1 MRSTMSTQ
9 VVYQTNA
16 DWHDS
21 YKALAKN
28 SLVTVEETK
37 KGLLWFHFK
46 ESRTV
51 FTLSPTGKLQVKWSD
66 LHEKRILYKQI
77 RNLLTAKPSEKLT
90 IKPLKQQMWIE
101 YPVPE
106 SFKIYW
112 CDHWAE
118 FGLKKTSET
127 TEAERTGYP
136 EIAEIFKRKSLHK
149 IEEENRISEFT
160 EQATK
165 IKKAIEELRHE
176 FRRFREPTLNEIAL
190 KSGFLDTRNLRIFL
204 CTADWIGESQEETKR
219 VTEQAINLAGWLRFK
234 EKGELK
240 PRLIALSN
248 EAIESASMKAI
259 EKAQVILKNYPNL
272 VPNVEA
278 GEVKWL
284 EETKAKWV
292 EVFGCDPPASS
303 G

>member
-1 MRSTMSTQ
+1 MSSQ

-21 YKALAKN
+21 YEALAKN

-66 LHEKRILYKQI
+66 LHEKGILYKQI
-77 RNLLTAKPSEKLT
+77 KNLLISKPSEKLT

-118 FGLKKTSET
+118 FGLKKTSGSNPE
-127 TEAERTGYP
+127 EALNELQHSKQ
-136 EIAEIFKRKSLHK
+136 EKDSLIRYRNEAAAVK
-149 IEEENRISEFT
+149 N
-160 EQATK
+160 AL
-165 IKKAIEELRHE
+165 EELRHE
-176 FRRFREPTLNEIAL
+176 FRFFREPTLNEVAL
-190 KSGFLDTRNLRIFL
+190 KAGCFADSRYMKDYLFLAGWKPPRLNDIDYVKSL
-204 CTADWIGESQEETKR
+204 A
-219 VTEQAINLAGWLRFK
+219 EQTINLAAWLRFK
-234 EKGELK
+234 PSGELN
-240 PRLIALSN
+240 PQLIARSK
-248 EAIESASMKAI
+248 KAI
-259 EKAQVILKNYPNL
+259 DTATTNDIGRAQEILKKYPEI
-272 VPNVEA
+272 VPEINETELKWPDEA
-278 GEVKWL
+278 KKKWI
-284 EETKAKWV
+284 

-303 G
+303 GYS

>member
-1 MRSTMSTQ
+1 MSTQ

-21 YKALAKN
+21 YEALAKN
-28 SLVTVEETK
+28 SLVTVEQTK

-77 RNLLTAKPSEKLT
+77 RNLLVAKPNEKLT

-106 SFKIYW
+106 SFRIYW

-127 TEAERTGYP
+127 TEAERTAHP
-136 EIAEIFKRKSLHK
+136 EVAEIFKRKSLHK
-149 IEEENRISEFT
+149 IEEENRISEFR

-176 FRRFREPTLNEIAL
+176 FRCFREPTLNEIAL
-190 KSGFLDTRNLRIFL
+190 KSGCLDTRNLRIFL
-204 CTADWIGESQEETKR
+204 CTADWKSESQEETKR

-240 PRLIALSN
+240 PRLIAMSK
-248 EAIESASMKAI
+248 EALESASMKAI
-259 EKAQVILKNYPNL
+259 EKAQVILKNYPTL

-278 GEVKWL
+278 AEVKWPD
-284 EETKAKWV
+284 ETKAKWV
-292 EVFGCDPPASS
+292 EVFGCDPPTLS
-303 G
+303 GYS

>member
-1 MRSTMSTQ
+1 MSSQ

-21 YKALAKN
+21 YDALAKN
-28 SLVTVEETK
+28 SLVTVEQTM

-51 FTLSPTGKLQVKWSD
+51 FVLSPAGKLQVKWRD
-66 LHEKRILYKQI
+66 LHEKRIFFKQI
-77 RNLLTAKPSEKLT
+77 KNLLVAKPNEKLT

-127 TEAERTGYP
+127 TEAERTVHP
-136 EIAEIFKRKSLHK
+136 EIAEIFKRKSFHK
-149 IEEENRISEFT
+149 IEEENRISEFR
-160 EQATK
+160 EQASK

-176 FRRFREPTLNEIAL
+176 FRFFREPTLNEIAL
-190 KSGFLDTRNLRIFL
+190 KSGCLDIRSLRSFL
-204 CTADWIGESQEETKR
+204 CTMDWIGESQEETKR

-240 PRLIALSN
+240 PNLIALSN
-248 EAIESASMKAI
+248 EALESASIKTIKKAH
-259 EKAQVILKNYPNL
+259 VILKNYPDL

-278 GEVKWL
+278 TEVRWPD
-284 EETKAKWV
+284 ETKVKWV
-292 EVFGCDPPASS
+292 EVFGCEPPASS
-303 G
+303 GYS